1 MVLALTVEGG
11 VRESDLGEGM
21 NSVSPSSL
29 RKAGTHTPR
38 PIDFGRSELIS
49 SITTGRRGLWV
60 PSFARTTRAKSAG
73 PSNPAGCVLL
83 HTGGHFG
90 QPAARPP
97 RDRPHA
103 IHF

>member
-49 SITTGRRGLWV
+49 SINNRQAVVMGPCFRRDDSRKERRHL
-60 PSFARTTRAKSAG
+60 KS
-73 PSNPAGCVLL
+73 C
-83 HTGGHFG
+83 
-90 QPAARPP
+90 R
-97 RDRPHA
+97 
-103 IHF
+103 